1 MCKSI
6 PEMCSSRGKAV
17 IGECMR
23 VGAPYNDEFVS
34 FVSHIVFAWRS
45 IESWVWLKL
54 DKYLMLSFQK
64 FLKCFQISIILNIY
78 KGRYTPLK
86 TKVRFF
92 LYLVYN
98 RMPLWIFM
106 RQMVNARVRQAT
118 LLCFIYSDTLYL
130 QKMNASLHQ
139 DNHYTD
145 MQNLC
150 KL

>member
-1 MCKSI
+1 MSLTKIGQVPDVII
-6 PEMCSSRGKAV
+6 PEV
-17 IGECMR
+17 PE
-23 VGAPYNDEFVS
+23 
-34 FVSHIVFAWRS
+34 VFS
-45 IESWVWLKL
+45 NFN
-54 DKYLMLSFQK
+54 YL
-64 FLKCFQISIILNIY
+64 IY

-118 LLCFIYSDTLYL
+118 LRCVIYSDTLYL
-130 QKMNASLHQ
+130 QKMNASLPQ